1 MEGATSLSTRL
12 TKWGLTQTKTTSLF
26 FTDSELLH
34 VTLIPSFYWKYR
46 NVITLHVCC
55 HSNLLNMSYCLT
67 LIEHWA
73 CSSKFWCLCC
83 IYFRY
88 HSLSLPQTWLHFRH
102 GALLLPTCLPWL
114 KSLQALR
121 RTISNAVL
129 SLQLGQTKHVG
140 KENVSAA
147 HQIVWAA
154 KGHSPIR
161 TPINRGHPL

>member
-1 MEGATSLSTRL
+1 MYVAIAIYL
-12 TKWGLTQTKTTSLF
+12 
-26 FTDSELLH
+26 
-34 VTLIPSFYWKYR
+34 
-46 NVITLHVCC
+46 
-55 HSNLLNMSYCLT
+55 MSYCLT

-161 TPINRGHPL
+161 TPINRGHPQAPLKSPHSQYFWQWATSYQHFKQFSCMGLSLIPIIQL